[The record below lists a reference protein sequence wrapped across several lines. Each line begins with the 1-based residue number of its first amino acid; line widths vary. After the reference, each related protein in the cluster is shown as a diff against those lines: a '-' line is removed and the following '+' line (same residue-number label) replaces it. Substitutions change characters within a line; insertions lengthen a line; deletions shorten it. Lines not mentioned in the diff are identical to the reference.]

1 MKGLL
6 KFLGGCILVFLILV
20 TLTGTVS
27 FIRKTWF
34 GGGGHSAPIRV
45 LEISGMLT
53 QSKGKLK
60 ELEKILENSSTKAIV
75 IRVNSPGGLVAP
87 SQELYNGIKR
97 ADAKVPVIVSMGPL
111 AASGGYYLALGGR
124 TIVANPGTLT
134 ASIGVIIEF
143 VNTQRLFEWAKVERF
158 AITGGKFKAIGTPF
172 RPMTNEERQLLTGM
186 VNDIHLQFKA
196 AVQERRKLSDAEMV
210 DTTDGRVMT
219 GSQAVKAKLV
229 DQLGDLHDAVELAKA
244 AAKLPADAAV
254 DYNEGTQG
262 ILMKLL
268 FGDDEEEAQ
277 GVLQS
282 FRNFGTGAASLVP
295 GWHVLLLSP
304 VR

>member
-6 KFLGGCILVFLILV
+6 KVLGGTVLVFLIVV
-20 TLTGTVS
+20 TLTATVS
-27 FIRKTWF
+27 FIRHTWF
-34 GGGGHSAPIRV
+34 GSGGHSAPIRV

-53 QSKGKLK
+53 QSKTKLK
-60 ELEKILENSSTKAIV
+60 ELEKILEDSSTKAIV
-75 IRVNSPGGLVAP
+75 VRVNSPGGLVAP

-97 ADAKVPVIVSMGPL
+97 ADAKVPVIISMGPL
-111 AASGGYYLALGGR
+111 AASGGYYLSLGGR

-158 AITGGKFKAIGTPF
+158 AITGGKFKAIGSPF
-172 RPMTNEERQLLTGM
+172 RPMTAEERQLLTTM
-186 VNDIHLQFKA
+186 VGDIHTQFKA

-210 DTTDGRVMT
+210 DATDGRVMT
-219 GSQAVKAKLV
+219 GAQAVKAKLV
-229 DQLGDLHDAVELAKA
+229 DQLGDMHDAVELARA

-254 DYNEGTQG
+254 DYNVGSQG

-268 FGDDEEEAQ
+268 FGDDGDEDAN
-277 GVLQS
+277 GMLQ
-282 FRNFGTGAASLVP
+282 RLGFGAESLVP
-295 GWHVLLLSP
+295 GWHILLLSA